1 MPQPSPPHHP
11 EGMEGANYDHT
22 AFHDLFQHNNKD
34 NNQHNPEVSI
44 TAAVGMSTIVRR
56 GALNPLFYNNPPP
69 FFQIFSNPPSLLP
82 PTPNPHCSFCCL
94 VSLAE
99 WVIVYTTFDVLF
111 YLMISWM
118 YKCQAL
124 GPWCMFY
131 GTRHKFH
138 SVHWDNDYN
147 FIISAH
153 DITNKI
159 LSCDS
164 NHIVDLVM
172 WQSLITLAFLWQKV

>member
-69 FFQIFSNPPSLLP
+69 QFSNFFQPPFPVASNPQPPLLI
-82 PTPNPHCSFCCL
+82 L
-94 VSLAE
+94 
-99 WVIVYTTFDVLF
+99 
-111 YLMISWM
+111 
-118 YKCQAL
+118 
-124 GPWCMFY
+124 
-131 GTRHKFH
+131 
-138 SVHWDNDYN
+138 
-147 FIISAH
+147 
-153 DITNKI
+153 
-159 LSCDS
+159 LSC
-164 NHIVDLVM
+164 
-172 WQSLITLAFLWQKV
+172 FFG